1 MLMQRILGL
10 LLVCERFSQFN
21 ENNLAFALR

>member
-10 LLVCERFSQFN
+10 LRDWERFSQFN